1 MLCRFAVY
9 VNGLYTCV
17 HNEHNLS
24 IIEHKYN
31 YAPIGVEIEM
41 LNSVELSARELG
53 MLKLMVDFF
62 AEKPELTAKIE
73 SYTTSHYAL
82 ATTYSE
88 NFGIPL
94 EDAVKIFEEIQK
106 KMNEAEYVH
115 VKAPAPI
122 KKLLPL
128 SREEL
133 DMLRVLVD
141 YFSENPKMAPAGSF
155 LSNRTEA
162 LAETYHWFYGSN
174 GGNGEVAREILQNLI
189 EKLQTAVL
197 IKIETLAPIVVTP
210 NPYEAAL
217 KQLDLA
223 AEKLHLD
230 PGIHEIL
237 KHPMRIITVNIPI
250 VMDDGSIRVFT
261 GHRVQYNDALG
272 PTKGGIR
279 YHPELTLDEV
289 TALAAWMTWKTAV
302 TGLPLGGGKGGIR
315 CNPKEMSKTELERL
329 TRGYARALARFIGPF
344 TDVPA
349 PDVYTNAEMMAWIM
363 DEYSEI
369 VGYPVFGVV
378 TGKPINVGGSRGRS
392 EATSRGLMYT
402 VVEAAKHL
410 GLTLKGATAAV
421 QGYGNVGY
429 HAALLLHEIGC
440 KIIAVSDSKGGAY
453 NPSGLDPNRVLEHKN
468 NTGSVVDYPGS
479 SFITNEQLL
488 ELECDILVPAALEN
502 QITKANADKIKAK
515 IVAEGANGPT
525 TPEADEILFR
535 KGVFLIPDI
544 LANSGGVIVSYFEQV
559 QNQMNYYWSE
569 EEVRAKLK
577 ETITNA
583 FNDVMSMARQHNV
596 NMRVAAYMLA
606 VKRVAD
612 AILARK
618 GKAVTTIENPLS
630 PI

>member
-1 MLCRFAVY
+1 
-9 VNGLYTCV
+9 
-17 HNEHNLS
+17 
-24 IIEHKYN
+24 
-31 YAPIGVEIEM
+31 M

-62 AEKPELTAKIE
+62 ADNPELTVKIE
-73 SYTTSHYAL
+73 SYTTAHYAL
-82 ATTYSE
+82 VTTYSE
-88 NFGIPL
+88 NFGIPT
-94 EDAVKIFEEIQK
+94 EDALKVFEELQK
-106 KMNEAEYVH
+106 KINDSEYVY
-115 VKAPAPI
+115 VKAPAPL
-122 KKLLPL
+122 KKLLQLP
-128 SREEL
+128 REEVN
-133 DMLRVLVD
+133 MLRVLID
-141 YFSENPKMAPAGSF
+141 YFCENPKMAPAGSF
-155 LSNRTEA
+155 LSKRTDA
-162 LAETYHWFYGSN
+162 LAEAYHWFYGSN
-174 GGNGEVAREILQNLI
+174 GGNGEVSREILKNLI
-189 EKLQTAVL
+189 ETLQTAVYV
-197 IKIETLAPIVVTP
+197 KVETLAPLLVTP

-217 KQLDLA
+217 KQLDIA
-223 AEKLHLD
+223 AEKLKID
-230 PGIHEIL
+230 PGVHEIL
-237 KHPMRIITVNIPI
+237 KRPMRVIIVNIPV

-261 GHRVQYNDALG
+261 GYRVQYNDALG

-315 CNPKEMSKTELERL
+315 CNPKEMSKTELESL
-329 TRGYARALARFIGPF
+329 TRGYARAIAKFIGPF

-349 PDVYTNAEMMAWIM
+349 PDVYTTAEMMAWIM

-369 VGYPVFGVV
+369 VGYPAFGVV
-378 TGKPINVGGSRGRS
+378 TGKPITVGGSRGRN
-392 EATSRGLMYT
+392 EATSRGVMYT

-410 GLTLKGATAAV
+410 GIDLKGAMVAV

-429 HAALLLHEIGC
+429 HAARLLHEAGC
-440 KIIAVSDSKGGAY
+440 KIIAVSDSKGGAL
-453 NPSGLDPNRVLEHKN
+453 NPKGLDPQKVLEHKN

-525 TPEADEILFR
+525 TPEADEILFK
-535 KGVFLIPDI
+535 KGVFVIPDI

-569 EEVRAKLK
+569 EEVRDKLK
-577 ETITNA
+577 DTITNA
-583 FNDVMSMARQHNV
+583 FHDVLGMSKQHNV

-612 AILARK
+612 AMLARK
-618 GKAVTTIENPLS
+618 GKSITTIESSIIPT
-630 PI
+630 